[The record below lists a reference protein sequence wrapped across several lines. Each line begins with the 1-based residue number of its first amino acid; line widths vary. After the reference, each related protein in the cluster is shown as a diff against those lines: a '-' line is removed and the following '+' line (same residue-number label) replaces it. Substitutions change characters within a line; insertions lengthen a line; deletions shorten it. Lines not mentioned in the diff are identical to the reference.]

1 MCQQLVVGKQ
11 VGSRTPVYQKILMI
25 VNKQN
30 SNRKICEAFY
40 ELPGSKSRLFMGCQ
54 ASELN
59 HLTKPFKMGL
69 QLTNHRFNCD
79 KFRVCKRLTCQT
91 FDGSCQDYLDRSGL
105 LDEGRLTRGFRWIH
119 QASKPWLDSQL
130 RGSFQTLCCFAKK
143 SPQVTLWAMLS
154 VCLCLS
160 LYGVQYS
167 LWLHKFFLV
176 WLKCLSRG
184 VAVVQTWPS
193 PLVIFFIFM
202 QLLNPV

>member
-1 MCQQLVVGKQ
+1 MWGYLRAARLQ
-11 VGSRTPVYQKILMI
+11 I
-25 VNKQN
+25 
-30 SNRKICEAFY
+30 EAFHG
-40 ELPGSKSRLFMGCQ
+40 LPGLWVKP
-54 ASELN
+54 
-59 HLTKPFKMGL
+59 LTKPFKMGL
-69 QLTNHRFNCD
+69 QLTNHRFNYD

-119 QASKPWLDSQL
+119 QASKSWLDSQL

-160 LYGVQYS
+160 LYSV
-167 LWLHKFFLV
+167 WLHKFVLV
-176 WLKCLSRG
+176 WLKSLSRG

-193 PLVIFFIFM
+193 PLVIFYIFM
-202 QLLNPV
+202 QLLKPV

>member
-1 MCQQLVVGKQ
+1 
-11 VGSRTPVYQKILMI
+11 MI
-25 VNKQN
+25 VNKLN
-30 SNRKICEAFY
+30 SNTKICEAFY

-69 QLTNHRFNCD
+69 QLTNHRFNYD

-130 RGSFQTLCCFAKK
+130 QGSFQTLCCFCTK
-143 SPQVTLWAMLS
+143 SPQVTLWAVLS
-154 VCLCLS
+154 GCPCLS
-160 LYGVQYS
+160 LCFVQHS
-167 LWLHKFFLV
+167 LWPHIFSF
-176 WLKCLSRG
+176 
-184 VAVVQTWPS
+184 VA
-193 PLVIFFIFM
+193 
-202 QLLNPV
+202 